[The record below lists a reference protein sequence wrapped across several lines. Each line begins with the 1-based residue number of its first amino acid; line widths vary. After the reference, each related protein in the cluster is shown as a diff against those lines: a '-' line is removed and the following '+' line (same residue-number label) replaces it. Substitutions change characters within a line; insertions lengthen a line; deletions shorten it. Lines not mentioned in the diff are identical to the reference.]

1 MTLEDRR
8 LAVGTSSESRAGV
21 SSRAR
26 GAVSA
31 WDRGPEDL
39 RALGYGRDPRHLF
52 GRLQRVGTWDA
63 NGPVLARPG
72 RELVERA
79 LSLRLPPI
87 VEERPSADG
96 ATRLVLELADG
107 ARIETVHMPRA
118 VVRPRVTVCL
128 SSQVGC
134 AMGCTFCATAK
145 MGLVRNLAAHE
156 IVGQLLAVLHRYG
169 PRSAQQLNLVFMG
182 MGEPLHNVDALVRAL
197 DVLCDP
203 GGLAVPP
210 TRITVS
216 TAGHLPGLERLAK
229 SRYVPELA
237 VSVNGATDAVRRS
250 LMPVGRKWP
259 LAALREALSRWPRR
273 PHQKITLEYVLLADV
288 NDDDESADKL
298 AAWTGDLKHVLN
310 VIPFN
315 EWGTAAPS
323 PYREPSAARIEAF
336 VTRLRSH
343 GCLVKVRRSRGRDVR
358 AACGTLVVNASVRSE
373 QT

>member
-1 MTLEDRR
+1 MNDLTRPSH
-8 LAVGTSSESRAGV
+8 T
-21 SSRAR
+21 
-26 GAVSA
+26 GAVLPA
-31 WDRGPEDL
+31 WDRTPADL
-39 RALGYGRDPRHLF
+39 KALGYERDGRHLF

-72 RELVERA
+72 RELAR
-79 LSLRLPPI
+79 LRLRLDLPVI
-87 VEERPSADG
+87 VDERPSVDG
-96 ATRLVLELADG
+96 STRLVLELEDG
-107 ARIETVHMPRA
+107 ARIEAVHMPRA

-182 MGEPLHNVDALVRAL
+182 MGEPLHNVEALIRAL

-203 GGLAVPP
+203 AGLGIPP

-216 TAGHLPGLERLAK
+216 TAGHLAGLERLAQA
-229 SRYVPELA
+229 RHVPELA
-237 VSVNGATDAVRRS
+237 VSVNGATDTVRRS
-250 LMPVGRKWP
+250 LMPIGKRWP
-259 LAALREALSRWPRR
+259 LAELRDALARWPRR
-273 PHQKITLEYVLLADV
+273 PHQKITLEYVLLAGV
-288 NDDDESADKL
+288 NDDDESADRL
-298 AAWTGDLKHVLN
+298 AAWTGDLRHVLN

-315 EWGTAAPS
+315 EWGTTAS
-323 PYREPSAARIEAF
+323 PYREPSVDRIDAF
-336 VTRLRSH
+336 VARLREH

-358 AACGTLVVNASVRSE
+358 AACGTLLTKAS
-373 QT
+373 